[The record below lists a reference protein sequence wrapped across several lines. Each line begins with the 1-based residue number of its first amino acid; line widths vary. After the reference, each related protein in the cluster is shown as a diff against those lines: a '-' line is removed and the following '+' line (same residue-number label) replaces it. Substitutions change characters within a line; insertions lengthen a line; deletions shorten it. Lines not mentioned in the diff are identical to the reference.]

1 METFSNALLNSG
13 LGMTGI
19 GRLGSTPP
27 TPDVQGFVSSR
38 DFEGVPDVPEPVVCE
53 FCGATLYHNGVVMG
67 DRALW
72 TPVVAHCT
80 CPEAVSAYEAAK
92 REREAE
98 EEAKRKAEESRK
110 FQERVKKIVGASGM
124 GERFQRRTFG
134 TFQETGENRRAL
146 AACRRYAEDFD
157 NMLPKHG
164 QPEPGRNGMFISGLP
179 GTGKTHLAAAISNFL
194 LSQGKPV
201 ICMTMIDLLERIKRT
216 FNKNGAD
223 EGEVLQVYKNVPLLV
238 IDDIGK
244 EPPTEWAISTVYNI
258 INSRYEAYLPTIIT
272 ANYAPD
278 ELINRMTP
286 RATGDSTTARATI
299 DRLLEMC
306 NGISLTGKSWRGR

>member
-1 METFSNALLNSG
+1 MEIFSSALLDSG
-13 LGMTGI
+13 LGTTGI
-19 GRLGSTPP
+19 GQPGSTPP
-27 TPDVQGFVSSR
+27 KPDVQGFVSSR
-38 DFEGVPDVPEPVVCE
+38 DFEEVPGVPEPEVCE
-53 FCGATLYHNGVVMG
+53 SCGATLYHKGILMG
-67 DRALW
+67 GKVLW

-80 CPEAVSAYEAAK
+80 CPEAVTAYEAAK
-92 REREAE
+92 REREAAE
-98 EEAKRKAEESRK
+98 EVERKAEENRK

-124 GERFQRRTFG
+124 GERFQRRTFDA
-134 TFQETGENRRAL
+134 FQETGENRRAL
-146 AACRRYAEDFD
+146 AACRRYAEGFD
-157 NMLPKHG
+157 NRLPKRG
-164 QPEPGRNGMFISGLP
+164 QPEPGRNGLFISGPP

-216 FNKNGAD
+216 FNKTGAD
-223 EGEVLQVYKNVPLLV
+223 EGEVLQVYKSVPLLV
-238 IDDIGK
+238 VDDIGK

-272 ANYAPD
+272 TNYAPD

-299 DRLLEMC
+299 DRLMEMC
-306 NGISLTGKSWRGR
+306 DGIPLTGKSWRGR